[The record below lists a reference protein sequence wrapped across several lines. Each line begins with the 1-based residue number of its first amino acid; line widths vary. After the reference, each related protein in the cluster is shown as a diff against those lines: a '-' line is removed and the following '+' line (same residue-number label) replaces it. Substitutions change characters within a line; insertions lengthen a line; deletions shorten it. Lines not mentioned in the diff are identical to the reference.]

1 MAATMEADIEINYE
15 MKDLQHSLRNATLQ
29 LSLERSKHLV
39 EAVAKDEEIRKLR
52 VAQCLLQDDNSD
64 LHEQLEEEQARSDE
78 LESALD
84 DALAQLDERH
94 ADGETAQNTIR
105 TQAREI
111 ANLRAELKAMEN
123 VTSDSNKILSDK
135 LALSREIA
143 SLRPE
148 VEHLRAQVEANT
160 GLLSEKLALQRQ
172 LATLQVELENEKRTA
187 ARTLAKQ
194 GKKMEQDEEVR
205 NELDEARKQLATERR
220 DRMRVEAGLTEAR
233 QEMESAE
240 QGIVKVQAD
249 LVSREQ
255 IIERLQAEVE
265 NLTKKQAN
273 KASKRDK
280 AHDAA
285 IEELRQELEQER
297 AARLHAEKASKDIS
311 AYDAVIAQ
319 LQQELE
325 QEKRERQK
333 AEKAS
338 KKGPQQTDAQVEA
351 VRKELDEE
359 RRERK
364 KQERE
369 YTKTLAEL
377 QGRNTI
383 LDDKLSAF
391 REKLRTTKEKLKEKE
406 AKLERVD
413 RAETAPPAKTSST
426 AAAKT
431 STKNSR
437 KRVAATAEPE
447 TMLGTPGDG
456 FPAKKMKR
464 GTSVSAVGDTS
475 TFSLTPFLN
484 RASNVAAA
492 SPIVEEEEEEEEEEQ
507 QETIPEQSTPT
518 APPKKASK
526 KAAQPKVK
534 ALAPAA
540 SSKANA
546 KPRKKNAAAVLE
558 MVTEEVSEASH
569 STSKEDSENGP
580 TSIPLKDND
589 GPSKKSGN
597 GASKVKP
604 RKSLMSFATFAEEP
618 AAEKKKKRKLGAS
631 AGKTLFDAEDAE
643 DVAPL
648 KPVGISKGL
657 FAARALGK
665 SVLGKQGQQ
674 RPISGGFNMMSEEA
688 FTFSPLKKDRRGA
701 SILK

>member
-1 MAATMEADIEINYE
+1 MVASMEADLDTNYE
-15 MKDLQHSLRNATLQ
+15 MKDLQHSLRNAILE
-29 LSLERSKHLV
+29 LNLERSKHSV
-39 EAVAKDEEIRKLR
+39 EVVAKDEEIRKLR

-84 DALAQLDERH
+84 EALTQLDERH
-94 ADGETAQNTIR
+94 AEGETAQNTIR

-135 LALSREIA
+135 LALSREIS

-160 GLLSEKLALQRQ
+160 GLLTEKLALQRQ

-194 GKKMEQDEEVR
+194 GKKMEQDEELR
-205 NELDEARKQLATERR
+205 NELDDVRKQLATEKR
-220 DRMRVEAGLTEAR
+220 DRMKVEAGLTEAK
-233 QEMESAE
+233 QGAES
-240 QGIVKVQAD
+240 IQAALD
-249 LVSREQ
+249 SRDQ
-255 IIERLQAEVE
+255 TIERLQAEVE
-265 NLTKKQAN
+265 DIAKKQAG
-273 KASKRDK
+273 KASKREK

-285 IEELRQELEQER
+285 IEELRQELEQEK
-297 AARLHAEKASKDIS
+297 AARSQAEKVSKDIS
-311 AYDAVIAQ
+311 ARDAEIAQ
-319 LQQELE
+319 LRQELE

-333 AEKAS
+333 AEKTS
-338 KKGPQQTDAQVEA
+338 KKGTQQTDVQVEA
-351 VRKELDEE
+351 VRKELEEE

-364 KQERE
+364 KQEKE

-406 AKLERVD
+406 AKLERAD
-413 RAETAPPAKTSST
+413 RAETAPPAKSSST
-426 AAAKT
+426 AAAKPA
-431 STKNSR
+431 TKNSR
-437 KRVAATAEPE
+437 KRVAATVEPE

-456 FPAKKMKR
+456 FPAKKTKR

-484 RASNVAAA
+484 RTGNVTAA
-492 SPIVEEEEEEEEEEQ
+492 SPIVEEEEEEQEEQ
-507 QETIPEQSTPT
+507 EAIPEQSTPT

-546 KPRKKNAAAVLE
+546 KPRKKNAAPALE
-558 MVTEEVSEASH
+558 MVTEEVSEVSH
-569 STSKEDSENGP
+569 NTSKEDSENAP
-580 TSIPLKDND
+580 VSIPLKDND
-589 GPSKKSGN
+589 GPSKKSSN
-597 GASKVKP
+597 GAPKAKP

-618 AAEKKKKRKLGAS
+618 AVEKKKKRKLGAS

>member
-1 MAATMEADIEINYE
+1 
-15 MKDLQHSLRNATLQ
+15 
-29 LSLERSKHLV
+29 
-39 EAVAKDEEIRKLR
+39 
-52 VAQCLLQDDNSD
+52 
-64 LHEQLEEEQARSDE
+64 
-78 LESALD
+78 
-84 DALAQLDERH
+84 
-94 ADGETAQNTIR
+94 
-105 TQAREI
+105 
-111 ANLRAELKAMEN
+111 MEN

-135 LALSREIA
+135 LALSREIS

-160 GLLSEKLALQRQ
+160 GLLTEKLALQRQ

-194 GKKMEQDEEVR
+194 GKKMEQDEELR
-205 NELDEARKQLATERR
+205 NELDEVRKQLATEKR
-220 DRMRVEAGLTEAR
+220 DRMRVEAGLTEAK
-233 QEMESAE
+233 QGVES
-240 QGIVKVQAD
+240 VQAD
-249 LVSREQ
+249 LDSREQ
-255 IIERLQAEVE
+255 AIERLQAEVE
-265 NLTKKQAN
+265 SVSKKQAG

-285 IEELRQELEQER
+285 IEELRQELEREK
-297 AARLHAEKASKDIS
+297 AARLQAERASKDTS
-311 AYDAVIAQ
+311 ARDAEIAQ
-319 LQQELE
+319 LRQELE

-338 KKGPQQTDAQVEA
+338 KEGPQETDTRIEA
-351 VRKELDEE
+351 VRKELEDEK
-359 RRERK
+359 RERK
-364 KQERE
+364 KQEKE

-406 AKLERVD
+406 ARLERAG
-413 RAETAPPAKTSST
+413 RAETAPPAKSSST
-426 AAAKT
+426 AAAKPA
-431 STKNSR
+431 TKNAR

-456 FPAKKMKR
+456 FPAKKTKR

-484 RASNVAAA
+484 RAGNVTAA
-492 SPIVEEEEEEEEEEQ
+492 SPIVEEEEED
-507 QETIPEQSTPT
+507 QEDQEAIPEQSTPT

-546 KPRKKNAAAVLE
+546 KPRKKNAAPALE
-558 MVTEEVSEASH
+558 MVTEEVSEVSH
-569 STSKEDSENGP
+569 NTSKEDSENAP
-580 TSIPLKDND
+580 ISIPLKDND
-589 GPSKKSGN
+589 GPSKKSSN
-597 GASKVKP
+597 GAPKVKP

-643 DVAPL
+643 DAAPL

>member
-1 MAATMEADIEINYE
+1 
-15 MKDLQHSLRNATLQ
+15 
-29 LSLERSKHLV
+29 
-39 EAVAKDEEIRKLR
+39 
-52 VAQCLLQDDNSD
+52 
-64 LHEQLEEEQARSDE
+64 
-78 LESALD
+78 
-84 DALAQLDERH
+84 
-94 ADGETAQNTIR
+94 
-105 TQAREI
+105 
-111 ANLRAELKAMEN
+111 MEN
-123 VTSDSNKILSDK
+123 LTSDSDKILSDK
-135 LALSREIA
+135 LALSREIS

-160 GLLSEKLALQRQ
+160 GLLTEKLALQRQ

-194 GKKMEQDEEVR
+194 GKKMEQDEQLR
-205 NELDEARKQLATERR
+205 NELDEVREQLATEKR
-220 DRMRVEAGLTEAR
+220 DRMRVEAGLTEA
-233 QEMESAE
+233 QQGMES
-240 QGIVKVQAD
+240 IQAD
-249 LVSREQ
+249 LDSREQ
-255 IIERLQAEVE
+255 TIQRLQAEVE
-265 NLTKKQAN
+265 NVSKKQAS

-280 AHDAA
+280 AHEAA
-285 IEELRQELEQER
+285 IEELREELEQEK
-297 AARLHAEKASKDIS
+297 AARLQAEKASKDS
-311 AYDAVIAQ
+311 STRDAEIAQ
-319 LQQELE
+319 LRQELE

-338 KKGPQQTDAQVEA
+338 KKVPQQTDDQVEA
-351 VRKELDEE
+351 VRQELNEE

-364 KQERE
+364 KQEKE
-369 YTKTLAEL
+369 FTKTLAEL

-406 AKLERVD
+406 AKLERAD
-413 RAETAPPAKTSST
+413 RAGTAPPAKSSST
-426 AAAKT
+426 AAAKPA
-431 STKNSR
+431 TKNSR
-437 KRVAATAEPE
+437 KRAAATAEPE

-456 FPAKKMKR
+456 FPAKKTKR

-484 RASNVAAA
+484 RTGNVTAA
-492 SPIVEEEEEEEEEEQ
+492 SPIVEEEEENEPEEP
-507 QETIPEQSTPT
+507 ETMPEQSTPT

-546 KPRKKNAAAVLE
+546 KPRKKKAAPALD
-558 MVTEEVSEASH
+558 MVSEEASDVSH
-569 STSKEDSENGP
+569 NTSQEESENGLA
-580 TSIPLKDND
+580 SIPVKEDD
-589 GPSKKSGN
+589 GPSNKSGN
-597 GASKVKP
+597 GGAKIKP

-618 AAEKKKKRKLGAS
+618 AAEKKKKRKLGAG

-643 DVAPL
+643 DAAPL